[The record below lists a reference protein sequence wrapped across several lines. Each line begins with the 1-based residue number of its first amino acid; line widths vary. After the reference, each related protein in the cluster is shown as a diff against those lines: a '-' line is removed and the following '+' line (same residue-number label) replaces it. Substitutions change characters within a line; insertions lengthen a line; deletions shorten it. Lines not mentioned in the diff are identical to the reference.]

1 MSPGTDTERLDISPE
16 ACRLEVRR
24 NAGRGTLWR
33 VAYGNCSVLGARV
46 VDSDVRVDNDDNKS
60 DHRED
65 YGWYDYD
72 DDNDD
77 DDDDEE
83 EEEETNDCNVVT

>member
-1 MSPGTDTERLDISPE
+1 MLPGTDTERLDISPE

-33 VAYGNCSVLGARV
+33 VVYGNCSVLAARV
-46 VDSDVRVDNDDNKS
+46 ADSDVRVDNDDDNNN
-60 DHRED
+60 DDLED
-65 YGWYDYD
+65 FCWYDD

-77 DDDDEE
+77 DDHEDYKD
-83 EEEETNDCNVVT
+83 NDCNVVT